1 MTRQAAS
8 AAPRSVYRYLRP
20 LLFALPPETAHALT
34 LAALRCY
41 GVGRSRPR
49 TEPQVRVMGLDFP
62 NRVGLAAGFDKDGI
76 AVAGAARLGFGF
88 IETGTVTPRPQPGNP
103 KPRLFRLRED
113 AALINRMGF
122 NNAGTAALAANLHR
136 QRRRL
141 AIPLGVNIG
150 KNRETPLD
158 AATDDYAA
166 CLAAVYDV
174 ADYVVVNVSSPN
186 TAGLR
191 SLQAPAATKAL
202 VEALVRQRDDLAQR
216 RPNAPRSPLLV
227 KLAPDLTGEDQVAT
241 AMTAIAAGAD
251 GLVAVNTTLTRA
263 PTLRSPRAAQAG
275 GLSGQPLFP
284 ATLAAVQ
291 RLRAAIGPEPTLIAV
306 GGVASAADAQALREA
321 GADLVQVYSA
331 LVYQGP
337 GLIRTLAAT
346 LC

>member
-1 MTRQAAS
+1 
-8 AAPRSVYRYLRP
+8 
-20 LLFALPPETAHALT
+20 
-34 LAALRCY
+34 
-41 GVGRSRPR
+41 
-49 TEPQVRVMGLDFP
+49 MGLNFP

-103 KPRLFRLRED
+103 KPRLFRLPED
-113 AALINRMGF
+113 AALVNRMGF
-122 NNAGTAALAANLHR
+122 NNAGAAALTANLRH

-150 KNRETPLD
+150 KNRDTPLT

-216 RPNAPRSPLLV
+216 RPNAPRRPLLL

-263 PTLRSPRAAQAG
+263 PTLRSPQAAQAG

>member
-1 MTRQAAS
+1 
-8 AAPRSVYRYLRP
+8 
-20 LLFALPPETAHALT
+20 
-34 LAALRCY
+34 
-41 GVGRSRPR
+41 
-49 TEPQVRVMGLDFP
+49 MGLNFP
-62 NRVGLAAGFDKDGI
+62 NRIGLAAGFDKDGV

-103 KPRLFRLRED
+103 KPRLFRLQED
-113 AALINRMGF
+113 AALVNRMGF
-122 NNAGTAALAANLHR
+122 NNAGATAVAANLRR
-136 QRRRL
+136 QRHRL

-150 KNRETPLD
+150 KNRDTPLD

-263 PTLRSPRAAQAG
+263 PTLRSPQAAQAG
-275 GLSGQPLFP
+275 GLSGGPIFP
-284 ATLAAVQ
+284 TTLAAVQ

-337 GLIRTLAAT
+337 GLIRALAAA
-346 LC
+346 LR

>member
-1 MTRQAAS
+1 
-8 AAPRSVYRYLRP
+8 
-20 LLFALPPETAHALT
+20 
-34 LAALRCY
+34 
-41 GVGRSRPR
+41 
-49 TEPQVRVMGLDFP
+49 MGLNFP

-103 KPRLFRLRED
+103 KPRLFRLQED
-113 AALINRMGF
+113 AALVNRMGF
-122 NNAGTAALAANLHR
+122 NNAGATAVAANLRR
-136 QRRRL
+136 QRHRL

-150 KNRETPLD
+150 KNRDTPLD

-216 RPNAPRSPLLV
+216 RPNAPRRPLLV

-263 PTLRSPRAAQAG
+263 PTLRSPQAAQAG
-275 GLSGQPLFP
+275 GLSGRPIFP
-284 ATLAAVQ
+284 TTLTAVQ

-321 GADLVQVYSA
+321 GADLVQIYSA

>member
-1 MTRQAAS
+1 M
-8 AAPRSVYRYLRP
+8 PRSLYRYLRP

-41 GVGRSRPR
+41 GLARVRPT
-49 TEPQVRVMGLDFP
+49 TEPCVRVMGLDFP
-62 NRVGLAAGFDKDGI
+62 NRIGLAAGFDKDGI

-103 KPRLFRLRED
+103 KPRLFRLRQD

-122 NNAGTAALAANLHR
+122 NNAGATALAANLRR
-136 QRRRL
+136 QRRQL

-150 KNRETPLD
+150 KNRDTPLD

-166 CLAAVYDV
+166 CLATVYDV

-191 SLQAPAATKAL
+191 SLQAPAATTAL

-216 RPNAPRSPLLV
+216 QPNAPRRPLLV
-227 KLAPDLTGEDQVAT
+227 KLAPDLTEDDQVAT
-241 AMTAIAAGAD
+241 ATAAIAAGAN

-263 PTLRSPRAAQAG
+263 QTLRSPQSTEAG
-275 GLSGQPLFP
+275 GLSGRPLFP
-284 ATLAAVQ
+284 AALAAVQ
-291 RLRAAIGPEPTLIAV
+291 RLRAAIGSEPTLIAV
-306 GGVASAADAQALREA
+306 GGIGSAADAQALRAA
-321 GADLVQVYSA
+321 GADLVQLYSA

-337 GLIRTLAAT
+337 GLIRALAAA
-346 LC
+346 LR

>member
-1 MTRQAAS
+1 
-8 AAPRSVYRYLRP
+8 
-20 LLFALPPETAHALT
+20 
-34 LAALRCY
+34 
-41 GVGRSRPR
+41 
-49 TEPQVRVMGLDFP
+49 MGLDFP
-62 NRVGLAAGFDKDGI
+62 NRIGLAAGFDKDGV

-103 KPRLFRLRED
+103 KPRLFRLQED
-113 AALINRMGF
+113 AALVNRMGF
-122 NNAGTAALAANLHR
+122 NNAGATAVAANLRR
-136 QRRRL
+136 QRHRL

-150 KNRETPLD
+150 KNRDTPLT

-166 CLAAVYDV
+166 CLAALYDV

-216 RPNAPRSPLLV
+216 RPNAPRRPLLV

-241 AMTAIAAGAD
+241 ATTAIAAGAD

-263 PTLRSPRAAQAG
+263 PTLRSPQAAQAG

>member
-1 MTRQAAS
+1 M
-8 AAPRSVYRYLRP
+8 RP

-41 GVGRSRPR
+41 GLARVRPG
-49 TEPQVRVMGLDFP
+49 TEPPVRVMGLNFP

-103 KPRLFRLRED
+103 KPRLFRLPED
-113 AALINRMGF
+113 AALVNRMGF
-122 NNAGTAALAANLHR
+122 NNAGAAALTANLRH

-150 KNRETPLD
+150 KNRDTPLT

-191 SLQAPAATKAL
+191 RLQAPAATKAL

-216 RPNAPRSPLLV
+216 RPNAPRRPLLV

-241 AMTAIAAGAD
+241 AMTVIAAGAD

-263 PTLRSPRAAQAG
+263 PTLRSPQAAQAG

-306 GGVASAADAQALREA
+306 GGVANAADAQALRET

-337 GLIRTLAAT
+337 GLIRTLAAA
-346 LC
+346 LR

>member
-1 MTRQAAS
+1 
-8 AAPRSVYRYLRP
+8 
-20 LLFALPPETAHALT
+20 
-34 LAALRCY
+34 
-41 GVGRSRPR
+41 
-49 TEPQVRVMGLDFP
+49 MGLDFP
-62 NRVGLAAGFDKDGI
+62 NRIGLAAGFDKDGI

-113 AALINRMGF
+113 AALVNRMGF
-122 NNAGTAALAANLHR
+122 NNAGATALAANLRR

-150 KNRETPLD
+150 KNRDTPLT

-166 CLAAVYDV
+166 CLAAVYGV

-191 SLQAPAATKAL
+191 SLQAPAATEAL
-202 VEALVRQRDDLAQR
+202 IEALVRQRDDLAQR
-216 RPNAPRSPLLV
+216 QPNAPRHPLLV
-227 KLAPDLTGEDQVAT
+227 KLAPDLRGEDQVAT
-241 AMTAIAAGAD
+241 ATAAIAAGAD

-263 PTLRSPRAAQAG
+263 PTLRSPQAAEAG
-275 GLSGQPLFP
+275 GLSGGPLFP
-284 ATLAAVQ
+284 ATLATVQ
-291 RLRAAIGPEPTLIAV
+291 RLRTAIGPEPTLVAV
-306 GGVASAADAQALREA
+306 GGIGSGADACALREA

-337 GLIRTLAAT
+337 GLIRTLAAA
-346 LC
+346 LH